1 MQVLINSTKL
11 VYGTKLYRFY
21 QIRKKLSYLNRMDLI
36 VKYNVSIILFIIV
49 VLQKTAIDKVGPR
62 YM

>member
-21 QIRKKLSYLNRMDLI
+21 QIREKFSLSDGFDI
-36 VKYNVSIILFIIV
+36 KI
-49 VLQKTAIDKVGPR
+49 
-62 YM
+62 